1 MTPTLA
7 ERLLAGDPRAIA
19 RAISLIEDEDPS
31 AADLVR
37 AIFGRTG
44 RAYLIGVTGPPGAGK
59 STLVDRLITDLRNRR
74 AAKHAEHGNQEIL
87 AALRTLRFSSRSA

>member
-1 MTPTLA
+1 M
-7 ERLLAGDPRAIA
+7 AGDPRAIA

-31 AADLVR
+31 AADLMR

-59 STLVDRLITDLRNRR
+59 STLVDRLITALKKPRSTQSTQSTETRDSPRSLRSPRSLLRR
-74 AAKHAEHGNQEIL
+74 
-87 AALRTLRFSSRSA
+87 RSV